1 MGFTWFKTS
10 LFRHLRCDHFVNS
23 RQSLQPLTSERGAVM
38 VQMAIIAPLMVL
50 LVGGTVD
57 YGILLKEQG
66 IITEAS
72 RVGARKAAGLT
83 SPTPEWV
90 CIMSTDI
97 AREYLNSASIAGSEF
112 TVTVD
117 RQALNPEPQTGSPL
131 ACAPHK
137 VFDGTNCV
145 SVGVRV
151 TVSRP
156 PRFYLLPWHATLSSA
171 STTFIQEDGIGPS
184 NPCSG

>member
-1 MGFTWFKTS
+1 MGFIPLITS
-10 LFRHLRCDHFVNS
+10 YFRHLCCDQAAVTHTS
-23 RQSLQPLTSERGAVM
+23 LTSISTERGAVM
-38 VQMAIIAPLMVL
+38 LQMAIIAPLMVL
-50 LVGGTVD
+50 LLGGTID

-72 RVGARKAAGLT
+72 RVGARKAAGLS

-97 AREYLNSASIAGSEF
+97 TREYLNNASINGAEF

-117 RQALNPEPQTGSPL
+117 RQELNAAPPTGLPPVCPQ
-131 ACAPHK
+131 HK
-137 VFDGTNCV
+137 VLSAGNCV

-156 PRFYLLPWHATLSSA
+156 PKFYVLPWHVTHSSA
-171 STTFIQEDGIGPS
+171 TTTFIQEDGVGPS
-184 NPCSG
+184 SPCSG